1 MTSEK
6 IRSITSIL
14 LAIGILAL
22 SVMFLLFPKKEFSEN
37 ENRYLKA
44 LPEPTWE
51 HIADGS
57 YMEDLNGYL
66 CDHFP
71 FRDFFMGCKSRVEI
85 LSGRQEINQV
95 FIAEDG
101 FLIDAYQLPEHTE
114 DTAAILKRFAE
125 SAEPAGVDLRL
136 MLVPTSVYIYQEK
149 LPDYAVT
156 PNQMETARAI
166 YEGSGITGIDVS
178 GALMAHKEDEP
189 ALYYRTDHH
198 WTTYGA
204 YIAYREY
211 CGAMGWEPLS
221 LDAWD
226 AETVTEDFCGTT
238 YSRVNDYSYQG
249 DCITIYSHPQDQLTV
264 AYEDTGEVT
273 DTLYNLAYLEQ
284 KDMYSLFLDNLHPLV
299 TISND
304 NALTDREL
312 VLIKDSY
319 ANSFVPFLAH
329 HYSRIYVLDTR
340 YYISGPSAFLIEHP
354 SVTDVLI
361 LYNMFT
367 MDTDTGIR
375 GIF

>member
-1 MTSEK
+1 MISEK

-22 SVMFLLFPKKEFSEN
+22 SALFLLFPKKEFSEN

-44 LPEPTWE
+44 LPELTWE

-57 YMEDLNGYL
+57 YMEGLNGYL

-71 FRDFFMGCKSRVEI
+71 FRDFFMGVKSRAEI

-101 FLIDAYQLPEHTE
+101 YLIDAYQTPEHTE
-114 DTAAILKRFAE
+114 DTVLILKKFAE
-125 SAEPAGVDLRL
+125 SLNPTGVDLRL
-136 MLVPTSVYIYQEK
+136 MLVPTSVYVYQEK

-156 PNQMETARAI
+156 PDQMETARAI

-178 GALMAHKEDEP
+178 GALLEHKEDEQP
-189 ALYYRTDHH
+189 LYYHTDHH

-204 YIAYREY
+204 YIAYLEY
-211 CGAMGWEPLS
+211 CDAMGWEPVP
-221 LDAWD
+221 LDGWD

-249 DCITIYSHPQDQLTV
+249 DCITIYSHPQDRLTV
-264 AYEDTGEVT
+264 TYEDTGAVT

-299 TISND
+299 TVIND

-319 ANSFVPFLAH
+319 ANSLVPFLAH
-329 HYSRIYVLDTR
+329 HYGTIYVLDTR
-340 YYISGPSAFLIEHP
+340 YYKSGPSAFLKEHP

-361 LYNMFT
+361 LYNLFT
-367 MDTDTGIR
+367 MDTDAGIR

>member
-1 MTSEK
+1 MEIK
-6 IRSITSIL
+6 MKSITSIL

-22 SVMFLLFPKKEFSEN
+22 SGMFLCFPKKEFSEN

-44 LPEPTWE
+44 LPELTWE
-51 HIADGS
+51 HIVDGS
-57 YMEDLNGYL
+57 YMEDLNDYL

-71 FRDFFMGCKSRVEI
+71 FRDFFMGCKSRAEI

-101 FLIDAYQLPEHTE
+101 YLIDAYQVPEHTQ
-114 DTAAILKRFAE
+114 DTITILKNFAGSVE
-125 SAEPAGVDLRL
+125 SAGADLRL
-136 MLVPTSVYIYQEK
+136 MLVPTSVYVYQDK
-149 LPDYAVT
+149 LPEYAVT
-156 PNQMETARAI
+156 PDQMETAYAI
-166 YEGSGITGIDVS
+166 YEGTGIDGIDVS
-178 GALMAHKEDEP
+178 GALLAHKEDGQS
-189 ALYYRTDHH
+189 LYYHTDHH

-211 CGAMGWEPLS
+211 CREMGWEAVP

-226 AETVTEDFCGTT
+226 AETVTGSFCGTT
-238 YSRVNDYSYQG
+238 YSKVNDYSYQG
-249 DCITIYSHPQDQLTV
+249 DSITIYSHPEDRLTV
-264 AYEDTGEVT
+264 TYEDTGEVT
-273 DTLYNLAYLEQ
+273 DSLYNLAYLEQ
-284 KDMYSLFLDNLHPLV
+284 KDMYSLFLNNLHPLV
-299 TISND
+299 TVRNE

-319 ANSFVPFLAH
+319 ANSLVPFLAH
-329 HYSRIYVLDTR
+329 HYSTIYVLDTR
-340 YYISGPSAFLIEHP
+340 YYMRGPSTFLEEHP
-354 SVTDVLI
+354 SATDVLI

>member
-1 MTSEK
+1 MVSEK
-6 IRSITSIL
+6 IRSITSVL
-14 LAIGILAL
+14 LAIGVLTL
-22 SVMFLLFPKKEFSEN
+22 SVMFLAFPKKEFSEN

-44 LPEPTWE
+44 LPELTWG
-51 HIADGS
+51 HIVDGS

-101 FLIDAYQLPEHTE
+101 YLIDVYQVPEHTE
-114 DTAAILKRFAE
+114 DTISILKNFADSME
-125 SAEPAGVDLRL
+125 SAEVEMRL
-136 MLVPTSVYIYQEK
+136 MLVPTSVYVYQEK
-149 LPDYAVT
+149 LPDYAMT
-156 PNQMETARAI
+156 PDQMETARAI
-166 YEGSGITGIDVS
+166 YEGSGIPKIDVS
-178 GALMAHKEDEP
+178 EALMAHKEDELP
-189 ALYYRTDHH
+189 LYYHTDHH

-204 YIAYREY
+204 YIAYQEY
-211 CGAMGWEPLS
+211 CNEMGWESVP

-226 AETVTEDFCGTT
+226 AETVTESFCGTT

-249 DCITIYSHPQDQLTV
+249 DAITIYSHPQDQLTV
-264 AYEDTGEVT
+264 TYEDTGEVT

-284 KDMYSLFLDNLHPLV
+284 KDMYSLFLNNLHPV
-299 TISND
+299 ITISNE

-340 YYISGPSAFLIEHP
+340 YYKLGPSTFLKEHP

-367 MDTDTGIR
+367 LDTDAGIR